1 MDRSLE
7 QKICTDGD
15 HECQNQN
22 CYDYSRK
29 QLTVFSLKPV
39 KDHFFILPKGNA
51 MHNVPVVFIIIV
63 VTALFFKIFMN
74 RSMRNYDPEK
84 EFWERERKA
93 DQTPKKSVEDLP
105 YIRVDPDALPLDTDS
120 DDPEIREMQD
130 SIRLMA
136 DKKILNFTGIS
147 NTDLKLEYGAANIS
161 FLTNCDMNYLRLVQ
175 NIARLS
181 EKYIKNGHVDEAVTL
196 LEYGIEIGTDVSK
209 NYTLLAGI
217 YVSRNEASKITGLL
231 EAARDLNSL
240 TRDGIISNLEKMKD
254 AS

>member
-1 MDRSLE
+1 
-7 QKICTDGD
+7 
-15 HECQNQN
+15 
-22 CYDYSRK
+22 
-29 QLTVFSLKPV
+29 
-39 KDHFFILPKGNA
+39 

-84 EFWERERKA
+84 EFWEKERKA
-93 DQTPKKSVEDLP
+93 DLTPRKSVENLP
-105 YIRVDPDALPLDTDS
+105 YIEVDPGVLPLNIDS
-120 DDPEIREMQD
+120 DDPEIKEMQD
-130 SIRLMA
+130 NIRLMA
-136 DKKILNFTGIS
+136 DKKVLNFTGIS

-181 EKYIKNGHVDEAVTL
+181 EKYIKNGHIDEAQIL

-209 NYTLLAGI
+209 NYTLLAEI
-217 YVSRNEASKITGLL
+217 YINRNEASKISGLL
-231 EAARDLNSL
+231 ETARNLNSL
-240 TRDGIISNLEKMKD
+240 TRDSIISNLEKMKD